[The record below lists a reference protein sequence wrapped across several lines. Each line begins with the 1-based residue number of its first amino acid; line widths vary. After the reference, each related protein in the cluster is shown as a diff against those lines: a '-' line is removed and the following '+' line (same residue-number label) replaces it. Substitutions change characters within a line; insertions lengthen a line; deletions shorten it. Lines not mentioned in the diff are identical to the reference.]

1 MFNFF
6 KRNKKEKLPQ
16 LTDLNDNHLQQGDIV
31 EVFRYNL
38 GKCRL
43 ILVEETYYYE
53 SLDSGEQI
61 SWLKMIDASNDR
73 QKVKKLFD
81 E

>member
-16 LTDLNDNHLQQGDIV
+16 LTDLYDYPLKAGDIV
-31 EVFRYNL
+31 EALRYDL

-43 ILVEETYYYE
+43 ILIEKTYYYE
-53 SLDSGEQI
+53 SLDSGEQV

-73 QKVKKLFD
+73 QKVKKLID
-81 E
+81 

>member
-16 LTDLNDNHLQQGDIV
+16 LTDFYDYPLKAGDIV
-31 EVFRYNL
+31 EALRYDL

-43 ILVEETYYYE
+43 ILIEKTYYYE
-53 SLDSGEQI
+53 SLDSGEQV

-73 QKVKKLFD
+73 QKVKKLID
-81 E
+81 